1 MNDLRRAGGR
11 RAGQVILRRAA
22 FLSGGSPL
30 DVFAD
35 ALFGAETPEEERRLV
50 SERHAQMSTE
60 LTGVLGNELER
71 AGIKVARDLAS
82 ADLAAFGASPDLV
95 RRVEVLLR
103 FLAPGSAV
111 GRPKG
116 LPPAS
121 ANSEYRNGPPPSRG
135 TGPHKVPDVRVRP
148 VALPYDPRFQR
159 GPFDAAGAGRLLKG
173 WSEGRKT
180 PIPHHREPAQEAFR
194 VKAQGGDA
202 EDYEVAP
209 AAEWI
214 FSQTTPAPAPIAE
227 KRRPRISD
235 ARHELVPLH
244 LQPQEFV
251 GGHNRSGKLH
261 KRVLER
267 ATNYFAGYQQYTQT
281 RQLFRDEPRA
291 VYEQRTGD
299 IQDPPGT
306 LETLSEE
313 LLRNSHFQSE
323 APPPMPSVSTVKT
336 ASTMIRTP
344 YGVVK
349 AAEKRKPRRRMAP
362 RRRRP
367 RPVDPADQ
375 LRSLIDKVDSATLD
389 SILAEKRPPA
399 PAPVEEAEEE
409 ETPELLARREALWSR
424 FGAMVGGNRKMKLC
438 FTWNPSYTPSAAAR
452 CTSRRTGSCRTSTR
466 SGIDPPIFFS
476 AFLGCQKH
484 TRRGRSNTRHSRG
497 RHRPAIST
505 EAPYQIPYPQRVPR
519 VERRRSQRTR
529 MSASSL

>member
-1 MNDLRRAGGR
+1 M
-11 RAGQVILRRAA
+11 
-22 FLSGGSPL
+22 
-30 DVFAD
+30 
-35 ALFGAETPEEERRLV
+35 
-50 SERHAQMSTE
+50 
-60 LTGVLGNELER
+60 
-71 AGIKVARDLAS
+71 
-82 ADLAAFGASPDLV
+82 
-95 RRVEVLLR
+95 
-103 FLAPGSAV
+103 
-111 GRPKG
+111 
-116 LPPAS
+116 
-121 ANSEYRNGPPPSRG
+121 
-135 TGPHKVPDVRVRP
+135 
-148 VALPYDPRFQR
+148 
-159 GPFDAAGAGRLLKG
+159 
-173 WSEGRKT
+173 
-180 PIPHHREPAQEAFR
+180 
-194 VKAQGGDA
+194 KAQGGDA

-214 FSQTTPAPAPIAE
+214 FSQTTPAPAPAAE

-267 ATNYFAGYQQYTQT
+267 ATNYFAGYQSYTNT

-299 IQDPPGT
+299 YQEPPGT

-336 ASTMIRTP
+336 ASTVIRTP

-389 SILAEKRPPA
+389 RILAEKRPPA
-399 PAPVEEAEEE
+399 PAPVEEESEE
-409 ETPELLARREALWSR
+409 ETPELLARREALWSQIR
-424 FGAMVGGNRKMKLC
+424 RD
-438 FTWNPSYTPSAAAR
+438 SEAR
-452 CTSRRTGSCRTSTR
+452 
-466 SGIDPPIFFS
+466 
-476 AFLGCQKH
+476 A
-484 TRRGRSNTRHSRG
+484 RGEPVR
-497 RHRPAIST
+497 
-505 EAPYQIPYPQRVPR
+505 
-519 VERRRSQRTR
+519 
-529 MSASSL
+529 